1 MDLLTDIKRFL
12 DNVDEKDVH
21 FKPLFHASIA
31 GRHLSEELVRAFMR
45 KTGKLEFFLAQ
56 KARRV
61 GEDKY
66 KLWFKMSSKYALV
79 VVAVFSGKDLYIVN
93 AWIED
98 RRW

>member
-1 MDLLTDIKRFL
+1 MDSLADIKRFL

-21 FKPLFHASIA
+21 FKPLFHASVA
-31 GRHLSEELVRAFMR
+31 GRPLSEELVRAFIR
-45 KTGKLEFFLAQ
+45 KTDKLEFFLAQ
-56 KARRV
+56 KARRF

-66 KLWFKMSSKYALV
+66 KLWFKMRRRYELV
-79 VVAVFSGKDLYIVN
+79 VVAVFSGKNLYIVN